1 MPVPFL
7 FQDQLKDST
16 TVEVVVIKCA
26 IQDLNVN
33 TVVPEGLWLNIFRSF
48 KNWVNDQLPSK
59 LLIFLRRPRP
69 FIEDH

>member
-26 IQDLNVN
+26 IQDLKVN
-33 TVVPEGLWLNIFRSF
+33 TAVPEGLWLNIFRSF
-48 KNWVNDQLPSK
+48 KNWVNDQLPPT
-59 LLIFLRRPRP
+59 LLIFLRRLIP

>member
-33 TVVPEGLWLNIFRSF
+33 TVVPGGLWLNIFRSF
-48 KNWVNDQLPSK
+48 KNWVNDQLLSK
-59 LLIFLRRPRP
+59 LLIFLRRPIP

>member
-26 IQDLNVN
+26 IQDFNVN

-48 KNWVNDQLPSK
+48 KNWVNDQLLSK
-59 LLIFLRRPRP
+59 LLIFLRRPIP